1 MTDVLGYHV
10 GTIGMSEKRGTKET
24 SHVEAISDGVIAM
37 AITLLILEI
46 KVPHLLSIA
55 GSRELLQSLLAEWPS
70 LLAFVLSFTAVL
82 IMTRGMS
89 VLGIA
94 YDLHNGSSE
103 GQAPGSSASWA
114 WPMASRRRGS
124 SFPQFTMTFWE

>member
-1 MTDVLGYHV
+1 MRAVICLSVEEAAPRTSVKSSTDHALRGEEGDTDRGQIHDLVLVYV
-10 GTIGMSEKRGTKET
+10 T
-24 SHVEAISDGVIAM
+24 VE
-37 AITLLILEI
+37 
-46 KVPHLLSIA
+46 
-55 GSRELLQSLLAEWPS
+55 
-70 LLAFVLSFTAVL
+70 
-82 IMTRGMS
+82 TRGMS